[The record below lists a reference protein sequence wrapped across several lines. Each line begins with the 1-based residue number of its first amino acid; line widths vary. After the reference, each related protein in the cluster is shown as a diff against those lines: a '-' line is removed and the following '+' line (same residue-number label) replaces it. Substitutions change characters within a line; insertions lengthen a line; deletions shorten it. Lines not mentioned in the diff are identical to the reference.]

1 MSKFPFIILVKL
13 HAPDSHV
20 SGGQRCLAYLLKQG
34 NLHIC
39 LCCLPYLCLHAEK
52 EKAKRGVFMRN
63 HPIRTQIW
71 MYFGT
76 KFDALFAWLISH
88 G

>member
-1 MSKFPFIILVKL
+1 MFKFPIIILVKL
-13 HAPDSHV
+13 HVTDSHV

-63 HPIRTQIW
+63 HPLDPPSELRYSCILGQRLS
-71 MYFGT
+71 Y
-76 KFDALFAWLISH
+76 K
-88 G
+88 

>member
-63 HPIRTQIW
+63 HPLEPPSELRYRCILGQSLS
-71 MYFGT
+71 Y
-76 KFDALFAWLISH
+76 K
-88 G
+88 